1 MSNNRY
7 IEFDSTY
14 RNRQEWPSPA
24 EFQILISQTGRKGKT
39 DAVDGVSNG
48 MPLFSWSSN
57 DILATGGAQVT
68 GVVDSIGGGNTIAA
82 SNSNTTFIITSTAGN
97 LQRLKNYYEK
107 LILSNTT
114 INEQRRIIAYDYLG
128 TDNGAVN
135 DRARITVDSAF
146 GSTFADGDTW
156 TIDDPTD
163 LSNTSQPLF
172 FVPAGRSGT
181 NAYINHILYNETAGD
196 FRTITNYDFT
206 THILQIDATNAIVGW
221 NATDNYTIRI
231 SQPLESSLIAAGTTT
246 TSIVLSAGASTVDD
260 FYNNQFLRIRGTT
273 YGNGLVAPEGEAR
286 KIIDYDGATL
296 TATIAPPF
304 SSIPTVGDTAEILD
318 FSYDNWNP
326 FVYTG
331 SQVSQQEMI
340 CYEIEL
346 INLVLPNKTLAS
358 GVGSRIAFYPYI
370 YVEISNVSGAGAGQK
385 NVIYSNN
392 PNSTRMTFRVPI
404 DDVPNPIITSFVKI
418 DGDGMVQTLKF
429 KPNDN
434 LKFSVRLSNGE
445 LYQTEESD
453 FYSPSAPNPDVQIS
467 ALFSIKRFV

>member
-14 RNRQEWPSPA
+14 RNREEWPLPG
-24 EFQILISQTGRKGKT
+24 EFQVLISQTGRKGKR
-39 DAVDGVSNG
+39 DALDGVSYG
-48 MPLFSWSSN
+48 MPLSSWSSN

-68 GVVDSIGGGNTIAA
+68 GVVDSIGGGNNIAA
-82 SNSNTTFIITSTAGN
+82 SNNNTTFIITSAAGN
-97 LQRLKNYYEK
+97 LQQQENYYQN
-107 LILSNTT
+107 LIISDTT
-114 INEQRRIIAYDYLG
+114 INEQRRIISYEYLS
-128 TDNGAVN
+128 TDNGGTN
-135 DRARITVDSAF
+135 DRARISVESAF

-156 TIDDPTD
+156 TIDDSTD
-163 LSNTSQPLF
+163 LSNTSEPLF
-172 FVPAGRSGT
+172 FVPAGRTGT
-181 NAYINHILYNETAGD
+181 NSYINCILYNETREE
-196 FRTITNYDFT
+196 FRTITDYDFI
-206 THILQIDATNAIVGW
+206 THILQINATNPIVGW
-221 NATDNYTIRI
+221 AATDNYTIRKA
-231 SQPLESSLIAAGTTT
+231 SPLESSLIAAGTTT

-260 FYNNQFLRIRGTT
+260 FYNNQFLRIRGAT
-273 YGNGLVAPEGEAR
+273 YGNGLVAPQGEAR
-286 KIIDYDGATL
+286 KIVDYDGATL

-304 SSIPTVGDTAEILD
+304 SNTPTIGNTAEILD

-326 FVYTG
+326 FIYTG

-346 INLVLPNKTLAS
+346 INLILPNKILAS

-370 YVEISNVSGAGAGQK
+370 YVELSNISGAGAGAR

-404 DDVPNPIITSFVKI
+404 DDVPNPVISSFVKI

-434 LKFSVRLSNGE
+434 LKFSVRLPNGE
-445 LYQTEESD
+445 VYQTEERE
-453 FYSPSAPNPDVQIS
+453 FYSPREPNPEIQIS
-467 ALFSIKRFV
+467 ALFSIKKL